1 MRNRLERMASA
12 PALGAAIACAAFIG
26 LTIWWVLYDKALPG
40 GGDPGIHLF
49 QASSAADRIEGLDV
63 GGLIDLGPVGGE
75 FFYPPLVHVIG
86 ALPAVLGLA
95 IQDWGTVA
103 INLVFVPILALGV
116 YLVGKRVYGP
126 RAGLLAVV
134 FALGTPMVLSLFH
147 VFVLD
152 APLAAMIAVAVAAL
166 VYSDRFERRR
176 ESLIAGVLI
185 GLALLIKPAA
195 PLYLVGPLAVM
206 LIAGGWRRWRNIA
219 LATLAALIIAGPYYL
234 IHLNEIL
241 DLGEQSTIGPE
252 IGATGEAFDR
262 DARISYDNLS
272 WYGWAAINQV
282 WFVPLLAL
290 FAVGLVAAARD
301 LRRRPQLAELLAGV
315 VVTYLALALVL
326 SMRDA
331 RYILPLVVYIAVIST
346 GWIATASRAALRTI
360 GVAVLGVAVAA
371 NVAAAAFDTPD
382 LRRLFPG
389 TTYELDNDPGTL
401 TFLDD
406 RGYFVG
412 APRPDDLWPRLFK
425 AAEREGLETA
435 RLEIHTT
442 GLWGAD
448 PIVFDVVA
456 REYGLREADVL
467 RAGVQRPDL
476 IVDTWFEGSS
486 FPGQDALRPACS
498 VTEEGVGF
506 NGEPLRI
513 VVAVR
518 RLQPDDSYLPW
529 CEF

>member
-1 MRNRLERMASA
+1 
-12 PALGAAIACAAFIG
+12 
-26 LTIWWVLYDKALPG
+26 
-40 GGDPGIHLF
+40 
-49 QASSAADRIEGLDV
+49 
-63 GGLIDLGPVGGE
+63 
-75 FFYPPLVHVIG
+75 
-86 ALPAVLGLA
+86 
-95 IQDWGTVA
+95 
-103 INLVFVPILALGV
+103 
-116 YLVGKRVYGP
+116 
-126 RAGLLAVV
+126 
-134 FALGTPMVLSLFH
+134 
-147 VFVLD
+147 
-152 APLAAMIAVAVAAL
+152 
-166 VYSDRFERRR
+166 
-176 ESLIAGVLI
+176 
-185 GLALLIKPAA
+185 
-195 PLYLVGPLAVM
+195 
-206 LIAGGWRRWRNIA
+206 
-219 LATLAALIIAGPYYL
+219 
-234 IHLNEIL
+234 
-241 DLGEQSTIGPE
+241 
-252 IGATGEAFDR
+252 
-262 DARISYDNLS
+262 
-272 WYGWAAINQV
+272 
-282 WFVPLLAL
+282 
-290 FAVGLVAAARD
+290 
-301 LRRRPQLAELLAGV
+301 
-315 VVTYLALALVL
+315 VL

-346 GWIATASRAALRTI
+346 GWIATASRAAVRTI

-412 APRPDDLWPRLFK
+412 APRPDDLWARLFE

-467 RAGVQRPDL
+467 RAGVRRPDL

-486 FPGQDALRPACS
+486 FPGQDALRPACG

-518 RLQPDDSYLPW
+518 RLQPDDSYRPW